1 MHTFSLSLFQIEG
14 LVEDMEGRL
23 QSCDDAIM
31 KAPSLEINDLI
42 ENAKTLT
49 KQAKTLTSSRV
60 CLNIIMIRTLYYILL
75 L

>member
-1 MHTFSLSLFQIEG
+1 
-14 LVEDMEGRL
+14 MEGRL
-23 QSCDDAIM
+23 QSCENAIM

-60 CLNIIMIRTLYYILL
+60 CPNI
-75 L
+75 

>member
-1 MHTFSLSLFQIEG
+1 
-14 LVEDMEGRL
+14 MEGRL
-23 QSCDDAIM
+23 QSCDEAIM

-49 KQAKTLTSSRV
+49 KQAKNLNSTRV
-60 CLNIIMIRTLYYILL
+60 CPMSQYVLRTIYNKSILL